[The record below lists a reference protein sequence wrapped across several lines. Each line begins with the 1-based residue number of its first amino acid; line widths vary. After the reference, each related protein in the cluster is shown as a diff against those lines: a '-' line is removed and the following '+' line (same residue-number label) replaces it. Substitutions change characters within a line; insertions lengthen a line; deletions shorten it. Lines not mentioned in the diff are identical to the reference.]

1 MDYDEAF
8 KKFISGVMEGE
19 TDCFEGK
26 SDVKKGYNMSEF
38 PALTLIDWVMRRII
52 DRVGTGIK
60 WEIMT
65 SLDDLGIVD
74 DLVVISSKFTA
85 RIQER
90 TRRLKRTGKG
100 QPWKTASETDEDQCK
115 QHNVV
120 VIDGQDTGDVDSFDY
135 LEAEDDTKSRP
146 PKARGTFNKV
156 LNIWISG
163 QLSKNLKIRIFKYN
177 VMTVLLYGCET
188 WMKQGFQ

>member
-1 MDYDEAF
+1 
-8 KKFISGVMEGE
+8 
-19 TDCFEGK
+19 
-26 SDVKKGYNMSEF
+26 MSEF

-100 QPWKTASETDEDQCK
+100 QP
-115 QHNVV
+115 
-120 VIDGQDTGDVDSFDY
+120 
-135 LEAEDDTKSRP
+135 
-146 PKARGTFNKV
+146 
-156 LNIWISG
+156 
-163 QLSKNLKIRIFKYN
+163 
-177 VMTVLLYGCET
+177 
-188 WMKQGFQ
+188 